1 MERGGPAE
9 TGVWLELH
17 TKKWVGKTGEVIV
30 VYARVD
36 KSSGDANLWCHRYD
50 VFSALTFLSS
60 VFFHLTL
67 LSTDE

>member
-1 MERGGPAE
+1 MRVERGGPAE

-36 KSSGDANLWCHRYD
+36 KSSGDANL
-50 VFSALTFLSS
+50 
-60 VFFHLTL
+60 
-67 LSTDE
+67 